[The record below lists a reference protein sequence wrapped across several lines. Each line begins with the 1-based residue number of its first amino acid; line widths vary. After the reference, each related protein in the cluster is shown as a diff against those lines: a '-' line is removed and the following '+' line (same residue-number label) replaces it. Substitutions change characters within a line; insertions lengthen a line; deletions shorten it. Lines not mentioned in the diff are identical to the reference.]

1 MIKEQSI
8 MSSGQMNDGNRNGI
22 QDLSSI
28 LTNSALE
35 RLENDPDGSFN
46 LAVNILARTLDDQPA
61 DGAILNRS
69 QRRAIV
75 KQVALRLG
83 PARLS
88 NVLRQ
93 TIPSARCHPSK
104 SLASLLSDVGEYGT
118 ADQNTV
124 VSIFE
129 RFGITDSNP
138 PDEESV
144 CKLISE
150 LLTIDVEQDVT
161 RSENG
166 NGNNA
171 VVNIHTIINLIARLT
186 SQKISWYRIVRL
198 IDIAE
203 QLNLASNADW
213 KILSSIFEFVPLERD
228 QPTVSAL
235 WGIWAHP
242 ARQVQILDGLTS
254 LNKTEKVN
262 TDQQPFTFAKQPV
275 HSILS
280 QSDSAEVTSD
290 LLNST
295 WNARELIETLIS
307 LAELDSPNVRA
318 PITGLLE
325 RAMTKNPELILI
337 GLYQKQQPW
346 SHIHQELVKKLFAM
360 FLAGHAHHQLT
371 FKRLSEINAGNLL
384 EYLRASYNDSAMNV
398 SRILDVAQ
406 EVKIVDRLLESHS
419 FFFAMDLAALASRR
433 DLLDLDK
440 WLQEQINRNGSEF
453 IRSALEF
460 IDAKVKDDLSKQEP
474 QAEHT
479 SVPLTVHT
487 VATFLRVLRSNGDNM
502 SPEEIDYFKAVRNLC
517 LQLHPRLM
525 NLAPGTE
532 GQEPGLTVV
541 TFTPDI
547 HTEVDGYYRQ
557 MYAEQISIEDL
568 ISILQRFKA
577 SESEKERQI
586 FACMVHTLFDEY
598 RCFEMYYPPR
608 ELAMTAIV
616 FGSLIQHQLIDFIP
630 LGIAIRYVLDAL
642 RNPPESNM
650 FKFGLQALLRFQDR
664 LPEWPQLGQALLSLP
679 NIQQSHPEIAR
690 IVRAAADGTSISSIN
705 NGSTNGLTSKSPFSA
720 INVEPTPK
728 EVSSQEPD
736 EQTSDKILFIVNNL
750 SPSNLHEK
758 LIEARRL
765 IKPEIHQWL
774 SSYLVLQRVSIEPN
788 NHTLYTD
795 FIDGLE
801 AKTLLQY
808 ILHETLA
815 KVKMLLNSDKTVQST
830 TERTILKNLGSWL
843 GNLTL
848 ARNKPIRHRNIAF
861 KELLI
866 EGYDSNRLIVAIPFV
881 CKVLEQCARSTIFK
895 PPNPWLMAVLRLL
908 VELYQF
914 AELKL
919 NLKFEIEVLCKS
931 LNIDLKEV
939 QCTSILRNRPQELAA
954 QESAAAAA
962 AAAQQDGVQQR
973 QLQGI
978 QPSPQQQQQ
987 QQLLQQMRLGG
998 GQAQGQSVSNLTQ
1011 GLDRMTVNRYPD
1023 TLATMLQSL
1032 PAYVVFNPSVAL
1044 FVNNGALK
1052 RMICVAIERAIREI
1066 IDPVVERS
1074 VTIAAISTRELITK
1088 DFAMESDETKMRKA
1102 AHQMAQNLAGSLALV
1117 TCKEPLRMSMVT
1129 HARTLFLQNG
1139 FNEQTLPEQAIT
1151 MIMQDNLEL
1160 ACSVVERAAMEKS
1173 LQDVDEQLAN
1183 AYLARRDQQLRG
1195 RGYYWDA
1202 NALNQSQYASTL
1214 PDLLKLQPD
1223 GLQMQQLR
1231 VYEEFGKL
1239 PRATGD
1245 MGERGSTSPSMA
1257 HMPEAVISYPSGMNP
1272 DAEQQ
1277 RAHLQQQ
1284 QAQSHTQPEETQ
1296 LNSQQSIERFN
1307 HSIAELERILQ
1318 RGDQESQN
1326 GQEIRMLTR
1335 QITVL
1340 SGQSI
1345 KRDETTLAFA
1355 QKAVQLLYKS
1365 ETDFAREV
1373 YIHLLERLCE
1383 VSVKAAKEVTAWL
1396 IYAEDER
1403 KFNVPVTVG
1412 LIRAGLVNISE
1423 LDVQLTKFLQT
1434 LDFKP
1439 NSVDFAANLA
1449 FTCLKEPSCATRQQ
1463 LGNLI
1468 EVLRQAHQQGKSTQ
1482 ASEEFLSELQD
1493 GNLQVKTDV
1502 ENSQPLREQL
1512 AFCFAEWIRL
1522 FQHSPNA
1529 EKSFID
1535 FITQL
1540 QGQGILKGEEISS
1553 LFFRV
1558 CTEVSVDSYIKQK
1571 AIGGNLSTGIFQP
1584 IDAFSK
1590 LIVLMIKYHADPS
1603 GNNNDSAKIHYLT
1616 KVLSIVVLV
1625 LAQSHEELG
1634 PHFQQKPFFRFFSSL
1649 LHDLHLVEQNL
1660 QGTYIQALLAI
1671 SNTLNTLQPDFFPGL
1686 TFSWMSLI
1694 SHRLFMPKLL
1704 SSRSEGWSAYYRLYS
1719 SLLRFLAPFLRS
1731 MQLQDT
1737 SRVLYRGTLRIT
1749 LVLLH
1754 DSPEFLSA
1762 NANSFSDLIPL
1773 PCVQLRNLILSSF
1786 SRQDFPEGLPDV
1798 FDPELSMAKI
1808 EQSKDDPIIA
1818 EDYMA
1823 NLSHVSN
1830 GAFKEQLDDYLS
1842 QPTGDNAAVL
1852 SILPEV
1858 LVKENEGYSVSLLN
1872 SIVVHAGIMSLQ
1884 KDDNIVVN
1892 PNTSS
1897 DAGLGV
1903 LQALFNL
1910 EPEGRYLTANAICNQ
1925 LRYPNRHTTYFS
1937 AALLH
1942 LYRNELSAREAILRV
1957 LLERIIVNRPHP
1969 WGLLLTMFELVKD
1982 RQTYP
1987 LPHDSPNE
1995 IVKLMEHIS
2004 VGLGIRPTNSNQT
2017 VSVNGVVGPN
2027 SVIQNGAMDT
2037 NVYSGQLH
2045 SIPA

>member
-1 MIKEQSI
+1 
-8 MSSGQMNDGNRNGI
+8 MSSGQMNEVNRNGV
-22 QDLSSI
+22 QDLSTI
-28 LTNSALE
+28 LTNSALD
-35 RLENDPDGSFN
+35 RLENDPDGSLN
-46 LAVNILARTLDDQPA
+46 IAVNILARTLDDQPA
-61 DGAILNRS
+61 DGAIANHV
-69 QRRAIV
+69 QRRAIF

-83 PARLS
+83 PARLA

-93 TIPSARCHPSK
+93 IVPSARCHPSK
-104 SLASLLSDVGEYGT
+104 SLASILSDVGEYGT
-118 ADQNTV
+118 TDQNTV
-124 VSIFE
+124 LAIFE
-129 RFGITDSNP
+129 RFGISESNP
-138 PDEESV
+138 PDEEKVS
-144 CKLISE
+144 KLIAE
-150 LLTIDVEQDVT
+150 LLTIEVEQETT
-161 RSENG
+161 RSEG
-166 NGNNA
+166 ERSSESIINA
-171 VVNIHTIINLIARLT
+171 HTIINLIARLT
-186 SQKISWYRIVRL
+186 SQKISWYRVVRL
-198 IDIAE
+198 IDVPE
-203 QLNLASNADW
+203 QLNFAFNADW
-213 KILSSIFEFVPLERD
+213 KVLSSIFEFAPMERE
-228 QPTVSAL
+228 QPTISAL
-235 WGIWAHP
+235 WGVWGHP
-242 ARQVQILDGLTS
+242 VRQVQILDGLTS
-254 LNKTEKVN
+254 LSKPEKSGAN
-262 TDQQPFTFAKQPV
+262 QQSFTFATQPV
-275 HSILS
+275 HSILT
-280 QSDSAEVTSD
+280 QSDVNDASSD

-295 WNARELIETLIS
+295 WNARELIDTLIG
-307 LAELDSPNVRA
+307 LAELDNANVQA
-318 PITGLLE
+318 SITALLE
-325 RAMTKNPELILI
+325 KGMTSNAVLVLIA
-337 GLYQKQQPW
+337 LYQKPQPW
-346 SHIHQELVKKLFAM
+346 SQIHQELVKKLFAM
-360 FLAGHAHHQLT
+360 FLVGHAHHQIA
-371 FKRLSEINAGNLL
+371 FKRLSEIDLGTLL
-384 EYLRASYNDSAMNV
+384 DYLRASYNDSAMNI

-406 EVKIVDRLLESHS
+406 EVRIVDRLLESHP
-419 FFFAMDLAALASRR
+419 FFFAMDFAALASRR

-440 WLQEQINRNGSEF
+440 WLQKEINRNGSDF

-460 IDAKVKDDLSKQEP
+460 IDVKVKDDLSKQEP

-541 TFTPDI
+541 TFTPDV

-568 ISILQRFKA
+568 ISLLQRFKA
-577 SESEKERQI
+577 SENERERQV

-650 FKFGLQALLRFQDR
+650 FKFGVQALLRFQDR

-679 NIQQSHPEIAR
+679 NVQQSHPEIAR
-690 IVRAAADGTSISSIN
+690 IVRAAADGTAIPSGN
-705 NGSTNGLTSKSPFSA
+705 NGVANGLTSKSPFSA
-720 INVEPTPK
+720 INVEPPPK
-728 EVSSQEPD
+728 GVSSQEPD

-750 SPSNLHEK
+750 SPSNLHDK

-788 NHTLYTD
+788 NHSLYTD

-848 ARNKPIRHRNIAF
+848 ARNRPIRHRNIAF

-962 AAAQQDGVQQR
+962 AAASQQAQEGVQQR

-987 QQLLQQMRLGG
+987 QLLQQMRLGG
-998 GQAQGQSVSNLTQ
+998 GQTQGQSVSNLTQ
-1011 GLDRMTVNRYPD
+1011 GLDRMSVNRYPD

-1052 RMICVAIERAIREI
+1052 RMICIAIERAIREI

-1088 DFAMESDETKMRKA
+1088 DFAMESDENKMRKA

-1129 HARTLFLQNG
+1129 HARTLLLQNG
-1139 FNEQTLPEQAIT
+1139 FNEQTLPEQAII
-1151 MIMQDNLEL
+1151 MIMQDNSEL

-1183 AYLARRDQQLRG
+1183 AYLARRDHQLRG

-1239 PRATGD
+1239 PRAIGD

-1257 HMPEAVISYPSGMNP
+1257 HMPEAIVPYPSGMNAE
-1272 DAEQQ
+1272 AEQQ
-1277 RAHLQQQ
+1277 RVQSQQ
-1284 QAQSHTQPEETQ
+1284 QAQQQPEEAQ
-1296 LNSQQSIERFN
+1296 LNPQQSIERFN
-1307 HSIAELERILQ
+1307 QSITELERILHQ
-1318 RGDQESQN
+1318 SDSEQEAQN
-1326 GQEIRMLTR
+1326 GQNIRLLTR

-1355 QKAVQLLYKS
+1355 QKVVQLLYKS

-1403 KFNVPVTVG
+1403 KFNVAVTVG

-1434 LDFKP
+1434 LDFKT

-1449 FTCLKEPSCATRQQ
+1449 FTCLKEPACATRQQ

-1468 EVLRQAHQQGKSTQ
+1468 EVLRQAQQQGKSTQ
-1482 ASEEFLSELQD
+1482 SSEDFLAELQD

-1571 AIGGNLSTGIFQP
+1571 AVGGNLSTGIFQP

-1603 GNNNDSAKIHYLT
+1603 GNNNESAKIHYLT

-1704 SSRSEGWSAYYRLYS
+1704 SSRTEGWSAYYRLYS

-1754 DSPEFLSA
+1754 DYPEFLSA

-1786 SRQDFPEGLPDV
+1786 NRQDFPDGLPDV
-1798 FDPELSMAKI
+1798 FDAELSIGKI
-1808 EQSKDDPIIA
+1808 EQSTIKPIIA
-1818 EDYMA
+1818 EDYLSS
-1823 NLSHVSN
+1823 LSHVSN
-1830 GAFKEQLDDYLS
+1830 GAFKEQLDDFLS
-1842 QPTGDNAAVL
+1842 KPTSDNAAVL
-1852 SILPEV
+1852 SILPEI

-1872 SIVVHAGIMSLQ
+1872 SIVVHVGIVSLQ
-1884 KDDNIVVN
+1884 KDENIITN
-1892 PNTSS
+1892 PNTTS
-1897 DAGLGV
+1897 DVGLTV
-1903 LQALFNL
+1903 LQSLFGL
-1910 EPEGRYLTANAICNQ
+1910 EPEGRYLTTNAICNQ
-1925 LRYPNRHTTYFS
+1925 LRYPNTHTTYFS

-1942 LYRNELSAREAILRV
+1942 LYRNQISSREAILRV

-1969 WGLLLTMFELVKD
+1969 WGLLATMFELVKD

-1987 LPHDSPNE
+1987 LPHDSPTE
-1995 IVKLMEHIS
+1995 IVKLLEHIS
-2004 VGLGIRPTNSNQT
+2004 LGLGIRPTNQNVT
-2017 VSVNGVVGPN
+2017 VNGVVGPA
-2027 SVIQNGAMDT
+2027 IQNGSMDG